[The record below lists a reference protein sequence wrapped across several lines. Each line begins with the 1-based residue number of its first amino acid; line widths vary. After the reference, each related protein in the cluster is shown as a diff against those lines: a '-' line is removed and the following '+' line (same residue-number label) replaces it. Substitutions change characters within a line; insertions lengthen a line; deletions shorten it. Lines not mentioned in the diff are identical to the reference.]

1 MAQQEQLFY
10 SDIYEATGD
19 VIRALGGMKRVGQVF
34 WPEKSAEAA
43 GEQLRAA
50 INPAR
55 KERLNPEQM
64 LYLKREARK
73 IGCHI
78 LIAFEN
84 QECGYAPPQPREPE
98 DEKAELKRQTIAA
111 AQVLRSV
118 AERLEKL
125 EASSVK
131 K

>member
-34 WPEKSAEAA
+34 WPEKSAAAA
-43 GEQLRAA
+43 GEQLSAA

-73 IGCHI
+73 INCHI
-78 LIAFEN
+78 LAAFEN
-84 QECGYAPPQPREPE
+84 QECGYAPPIPIEPE
-98 DEKAELKRQTIAA
+98 DERAQLQREFNENTKRMERMLA
-111 AQVLRSV
+111 
-118 AERLEKL
+118 RLEQLK
-125 EASSVK
+125 
-131 K
+131 